1 MKNDFSRIKRKIFFE
16 VITIIIGTFLVGF
29 IFYKVVIMGLLHKT
43 IADAIVEVAQSL
55 FGMDYYVAAEL
66 YRQIFTYNKTFIIGS
81 FCSVLVIIML
91 YFIILR
97 FTSYFNQ
104 ISKGVNELL
113 LESEDPILMSPELE
127 FMSKQLNEVKQTLMR
142 REKVARESEQR
153 KNDLVMYLAHD
164 IKTPLT
170 PVIGYLTLLN
180 EAPDLPIEQR
190 QKYTEICLDKSYRLE
205 LLMNEFF
212 EITRFNLHQIIL
224 EKEIINLTFMFEQ
237 LVDEFY
243 PNLLDKQL
251 EIQLIYSENIECY
264 GDVDKL
270 ARVFNNLLKN
280 AVVYCYPKSTIEVCL
295 IKQQQS
301 IEIVFKNHGKIIPK
315 QKLNTIFEKFYR
327 LDSARTSNTGGSGLG
342 LAISKEIIE
351 AHEGTISATSDE
363 SGTVFKISLPQP

>member
-1 MKNDFSRIKRKIFFE
+1 LKNDFSRIKRKIFFE

-170 PVIGYLTLLN
+170 SVIGYLTLLN

>member
-170 PVIGYLTLLN
+170 SVIGYLTLLN

>member
-43 IADAIVEVAQSL
+43 IADAIVEVVQSL

-170 PVIGYLTLLN
+170 SVIGYLTLLN

>member
-1 MKNDFSRIKRKIFFE
+1 
-16 VITIIIGTFLVGF
+16 
-29 IFYKVVIMGLLHKT
+29 
-43 IADAIVEVAQSL
+43 
-55 FGMDYYVAAEL
+55 
-66 YRQIFTYNKTFIIGS
+66 
-81 FCSVLVIIML
+81 
-91 YFIILR
+91 
-97 FTSYFNQ
+97 
-104 ISKGVNELL
+104 
-113 LESEDPILMSPELE
+113 
-127 FMSKQLNEVKQTLMR
+127 
-142 REKVARESEQR
+142 
-153 KNDLVMYLAHD
+153 
-164 IKTPLT
+164 
-170 PVIGYLTLLN
+170 
-180 EAPDLPIEQR
+180 
-190 QKYTEICLDKSYRLE
+190 
-205 LLMNEFF
+205 
-212 EITRFNLHQIIL
+212 
-224 EKEIINLTFMFEQ
+224 MFEQ

>member
-1 MKNDFSRIKRKIFFE
+1 
-16 VITIIIGTFLVGF
+16 
-29 IFYKVVIMGLLHKT
+29 MGLLHKT

-170 PVIGYLTLLN
+170 SVIGYLTLLN

-205 LLMNEFF
+205 LLMNEFLK
-212 EITRFNLHQIIL
+212 LH
-224 EKEIINLTFMFEQ
+224 
-237 LVDEFY
+237 V
-243 PNLLDKQL
+243 
-251 EIQLIYSENIECY
+251 LIFT
-264 GDVDKL
+264 K
-270 ARVFNNLLKN
+270 
-280 AVVYCYPKSTIEVCL
+280 
-295 IKQQQS
+295 
-301 IEIVFKNHGKIIPK
+301 
-315 QKLNTIFEKFYR
+315 
-327 LDSARTSNTGGSGLG
+327 
-342 LAISKEIIE
+342 
-351 AHEGTISATSDE
+351 
-363 SGTVFKISLPQP
+363 

>member
-81 FCSVLVIIML
+81 FCSVLVMIML

-170 PVIGYLTLLN
+170 SVIGYLTLLN

-327 LDSARTSNTGGSGLG
+327 LDSARTSNTGGAGLG

>member
-1 MKNDFSRIKRKIFFE
+1 
-16 VITIIIGTFLVGF
+16 
-29 IFYKVVIMGLLHKT
+29 MGLLHKT

-170 PVIGYLTLLN
+170 SVIGYLTLLN

-212 EITRFNLHQIIL
+212 EITRFNLHQIII

>member
-81 FCSVLVIIML
+81 FCSVLVMIML

-170 PVIGYLTLLN
+170 SVIGYLTLLN

>member
-81 FCSVLVIIML
+81 FCSGLVIIML

-170 PVIGYLTLLN
+170 SVIGYLTLLN